1 MVSLEHLMIAD
12 MLCLLSMITY
22 SVVVTNVA
30 YHDLRKSGEP
40 LCTNKYEFSHFL
52 LKMLYL
58 YQIEKRLYTFICN
71 MFHCFCYIL
80 SA

>member
-40 LCTNKYEFSHFL
+40 LQFFMH
-52 LKMLYL
+52 
-58 YQIEKRLYTFICN
+58 Q
-71 MFHCFCYIL
+71 
-80 SA
+80 